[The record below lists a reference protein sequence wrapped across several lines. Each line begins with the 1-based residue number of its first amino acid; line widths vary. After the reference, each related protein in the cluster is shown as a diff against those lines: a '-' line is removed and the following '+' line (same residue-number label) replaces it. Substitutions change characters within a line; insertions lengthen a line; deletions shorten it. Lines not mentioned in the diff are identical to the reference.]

1 MNVTFKTSMS
11 KYHAHRMA
19 KGGFPASET
28 REPLVPAVRE
38 EPTMST
44 VHRILLTAFARPG
57 RTVAGRRAGDT
68 GATTRQSMGHDVLT
82 CTPWAGLYVEGP
94 DAP

>member
-1 MNVTFKTSMS
+1 MS

-44 VHRILLTAFARPG
+44 VHRILLTAFARSDRPVAG
-57 RTVAGRRAGDT
+57 RAVAGRRRAGDS
-68 GATTRQSMGHDVLT
+68 GATAQQSLGHDVLT
-82 CTPWAGLYVEGP
+82 CTPWAGLYVEGT
-94 DAP
+94 DAS